1 MHAWPGNERDRY
13 LHAMLSRVNA
23 VIDARAADL
32 MVALA
37 CRRWPA
43 LRVVPRRWIR
53 PVVVPAAVRLRRG
66 ISAAALI
73 VAATAGVII
82 ALLVIWPG

>member
-1 MHAWPGNERDRY
+1 MR
-13 LHAMLSRVNA
+13 SRVNA
-23 VIDARAADL
+23 VIDTRLADL

-53 PVVVPAAVRLRRG
+53 PVLVPAAVRVRRG

-73 VAATAGVII
+73 GAATASVII
-82 ALLVIWPG
+82 ALLVIWPR

>member
-1 MHAWPGNERDRY
+1 MRTC
-13 LHAMLSRVNA
+13 VNA
-23 VIDARAADL
+23 ALDTRLADL

-43 LRVVPRRWIR
+43 LRIVPRRWVR
-53 PVVVPAAVRLRRG
+53 PVLVPAAVRVRRG
-66 ISAAALI
+66 ISAAVLI

-82 ALLVIWPG
+82 VLLVIWSS

>member
-1 MHAWPGNERDRY
+1 
-13 LHAMLSRVNA
+13 MLARVNA
-23 VIDARAADL
+23 TIDTRLADL

-43 LRVVPRRWIR
+43 LRVVPQRWIR
-53 PVVVPAAVRLRRG
+53 PILVPAAGRLRRG
-66 ISAAALI
+66 IAAAALI

-82 ALLVIWPG
+82 ALLLMPS